1 MKKEYELYFIVKTH
15 LEKAVYEQIA
25 KDVQAW
31 IKAEKGEVLFFE
43 EEGLRDLATP
53 IKKQP
58 QGYYILCQ
66 FNIPPKS
73 LKEIEHRLRVNE
85 NILRYIIVT
94 LDSVKPRFKKKESES
109 AVSA

>member
-43 EEGLRDLATP
+43 EEGL
-53 IKKQP
+53 
-58 QGYYILCQ
+58 
-66 FNIPPKS
+66 
-73 LKEIEHRLRVNE
+73 
-85 NILRYIIVT
+85 
-94 LDSVKPRFKKKESES
+94 
-109 AVSA
+109 